1 METAVVKREEF
12 TISMADVKKYVAPGA
27 TDKELFVF
35 MGVAK
40 SYGLNPLKREIHF
53 VKYGQN
59 PGQVIVGYES
69 YIKRAERTALLD
81 GWKVW
86 IADMGKPEER
96 AIIEIRRKDFS
107 QPFTWEVYRKEF
119 DKGQAN
125 WKSMPTFML
134 KKVAIAQG
142 FRLAFPSEI
151 GGMPYIPEELPQD
164 KVGSASS
171 ENLEKGTIDVKP
183 EPPREDIPAGI
194 DVDPNANKTT
204 DQLMDEGGQASMDM
218 PELISPVQAKALLN
232 TMKGHGIAEND
243 YGEHFG
249 FAVAETPKT
258 MHQECLTWIIET
270 GAKKKVKK

>member
-1 METAVVKREEF
+1 METAVAKREEF
-12 TISMADVKKYVAPGA
+12 TVSVEDVKKYVAPGA
-27 TDKELFVF
+27 TDKELFIF

-53 VKYGQN
+53 VKYGTN

-69 YIKRAERTALLD
+69 YIKRAERTGLLD

-151 GGMPYIPEELPQD
+151 GGMPYIPEELPSE
-164 KVGSASS
+164 KVGTASS
-171 ENLEKGTIDVKP
+171 ESLAKGAIDVQEAPVSPQDAPQAPIPQEDAGHP
-183 EPPREDIPAGI
+183 EFDETQTIADLKKQL
-194 DVDPNANKTT
+194 NAK
-204 DQLMDEGGQASMDM
+204 
-218 PELISPVQAKALLN
+218 
-232 TMKGHGIAEND
+232 MKGFNPAQRVDFFNFVLGGTVTVDTVQDFLDKFED
-243 YGEHFG
+243 YRKDF
-249 FAVAETPKT
+249 
-258 MHQECLTWIIET
+258 
-270 GAKKKVKK
+270 VKARSAA

>member
-1 METAVVKREEF
+1 METAVAKREEF

-27 TDKELFVF
+27 TDKELFLF

-69 YIKRAERTALLD
+69 YIKRAERTGLLD

-96 AIIEIRRKDFS
+96 AIIEINRKDFA

-142 FRLAFPSEI
+142 FRLAFTSEI
-151 GGMPYIPEELPQD
+151 GGMPYIPEELPSE
-164 KVGSASS
+164 KVGNASS
-171 ENLEKGTIDVKP
+171 ENLEKGAIDVAP
-183 EPPREDIPAGI
+183 EPHREDIPDNLG
-194 DVDPNANKTT
+194 ANPEKTT
-204 DQLMDEGGQASMDM
+204 DQIFDEAGQ
-218 PELISPVQAKALLN
+218 EQEQSPIDFPNAKAA
-232 TMKGHGIAEND
+232 KGFDKGM
-243 YGEHFG
+243 
-249 FAVAETPKT
+249 AVTCPSREKGKQLIPKT
-258 MHQECLTWIIET
+258 DC
-270 GAKKKVKK
+270 VKCTTSSTCVAWAA

>member
-1 METAVVKREEF
+1 MSNETAVAKREEF

-35 MGVAK
+35 MGIAK

-59 PGQVIVGYES
+59 PGQTIVGYES
-69 YIKRAERTALLD
+69 YIKRAEATGLLD

-86 IADMGKPEER
+86 IADMGQPAER
-96 AIIEIRRKDFS
+96 AIIEISRKDFS

-151 GGMPYIPEELPQD
+151 GGMPYVPEELPQD

-171 ENLEKGTIDVKP
+171 ENLAKGAIDVEKAP
-183 EPPREDIPAGI
+183 ETSQDAPQATISPEAREDIPENIGEQQG
-194 DVDPNANKTT
+194 N
-204 DQLMDEGGQASMDM
+204 LGGMDFT
-218 PELISPVQAKALLN
+218 
-232 TMKGHGIAEND
+232 TMKATTGYDKGM
-243 YGEHFG
+243 
-249 FAVAETPKT
+249 AVICPDKPKGK
-258 MHQECLTWIIET
+258 QLSPKSDCNECQKSATCAAWT
-270 GAKKKVKK
+270 V

>member
-1 METAVVKREEF
+1 MEAAVVKREEF
-12 TISMADVKKYVAPGA
+12 TISVEDVKKYVAPGA

-69 YIKRAERTALLD
+69 YIKRAERTTLLD

-125 WKSMPTFML
+125 WKQMPTFML

-151 GGMPYIPEELPQD
+151 GGMPYIPEELPQE
-164 KVGSASS
+164 KVGTASS
-171 ENLEKGTIDVKP
+171 ENLAKDVIDVQTAPAAPQDAPQAPIPPEDVPDYPEFDEKAAIDGMKKQLNAKMKGFSAAQKVDLFNFVLGGTIT
-183 EPPREDIPAGI
+183 
-194 DVDPNANKTT
+194 VDTLQDFLDKY
-204 DQLMDEGGQASMDM
+204 DEYRTQF
-218 PELISPVQAKALLN
+218 
-232 TMKGHGIAEND
+232 MKVRSA
-243 YGEHFG
+243 
-249 FAVAETPKT
+249 A
-258 MHQECLTWIIET
+258 
-270 GAKKKVKK
+270 

>member
-1 METAVVKREEF
+1 MESAVAKREDF
-12 TISMADVKKYVAPGA
+12 QISMADVKKYIAPGA

-40 SYGLNPLKREIHF
+40 SYGLNPMKREIHF

-69 YIKRAERTALLD
+69 YIKRAESTGKLD
-81 GWKVW
+81 GWKVS

-107 QPFTWEVYRKEF
+107 QPFVWEVYRKEF

-125 WKSMPTFML
+125 WKNMPTFML

-151 GGMPYIPEELPQD
+151 GGMPYVPEELPSD
-164 KVGSASS
+164 KVGPASS
-171 ENLEKGTIDVKP
+171 ENLAKGAIEIPPETQEPDDVPDYPEFDETI
-183 EPPREDIPAGI
+183 I
-194 DVDPNANKTT
+194 
-204 DQLMDEGGQASMDM
+204 
-218 PELISPVQAKALLN
+218 PELKKQINAKMRGFTPAQKVEFFEFVIGGEVTVDKLQSFLDRFEEARAAY
-232 TMKGHGIAEND
+232 MKSKEAH
-243 YGEHFG
+243 
-249 FAVAETPKT
+249 
-258 MHQECLTWIIET
+258 
-270 GAKKKVKK
+270 

>member
-1 METAVVKREEF
+1 METALAKREEF
-12 TISMADVKKYVAPGA
+12 TISMDDVKKYVAPGA

-69 YIKRAERTALLD
+69 YIKRAERTTLLD

-86 IADMGKPEER
+86 IADIGKPEER

-151 GGMPYIPEELPQD
+151 GGMPYIPEELP
-164 KVGSASS
+164 K
-171 ENLEKGTIDVKP
+171 EKGGGGTSEELDKGVIDVEKAP
-183 EPPREDIPAGI
+183 PASRDAPREDIPAGL
-194 DVDPNANKTT
+194 DKDPGAST
-204 DQLMDEGGQASMDM
+204 DQLFDGAGQEQPPIDF
-218 PELISPVQAKALLN
+218 PNAKAAPGYD
-232 TMKGHGIAEND
+232 KGKA
-243 YGEHFG
+243 
-249 FAVAETPKT
+249 AVLCPKKEKGKQLAPKT
-258 MHQECLTWIIET
+258 DCVTCTTSSTCVAW
-270 GAKKKVKK
+270 AA